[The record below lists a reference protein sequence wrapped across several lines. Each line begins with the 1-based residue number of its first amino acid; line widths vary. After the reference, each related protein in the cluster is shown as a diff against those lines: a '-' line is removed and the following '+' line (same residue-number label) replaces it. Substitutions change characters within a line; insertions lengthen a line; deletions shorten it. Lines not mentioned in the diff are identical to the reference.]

1 MFFFFAKFGWTFGW
15 CGLEWIGS
23 EHPPKFNIDTPK
35 HGYICKELPFLNRH
49 FGISMLVFLGVYM
62 EGNCDQLKVDMMVF
76 EGPPKWFYNFGK
88 LDQLARIWV
97 KKLVEF
103 NGLCLI
109 LPRFLDKMD
118 VSSWNL
124 FWVNSNLQLFSN
136 ESAVLASSVTIWSK
150 REFEQLSF
158 KKPEIF
164 PEGLSWD
171 IRLKLILSCEQVLPG
186 KHLFVSNEKR
196 PSSNNPIKH

>member
-1 MFFFFAKFGWTFGW
+1 MTDRFSDTRLGCFFFFAKLGWTFGW

-23 EHPPKFNIDTPK
+23 EHPPKFNIDTK
-35 HGYICKELPFLNRH
+35 HKCYSCKELYIFSKLS
-49 FGISMLVFLGVYM
+49 FWVSIVLVFEMYM
-62 EGNCDQLKVDMMVF
+62 EGNCDQLKMDMMVF

-124 FWVNSNLQLFSN
+124 FWVNSNLQFFFKWI
-136 ESAVLASSVTIWSK
+136 SS
-150 REFEQLSF
+150 
-158 KKPEIF
+158 
-164 PEGLSWD
+164 
-171 IRLKLILSCEQVLPG
+171 SCFFCDHMV
-186 KHLFVSNEKR
+186 
-196 PSSNNPIKH
+196 